1 VFGEKEG
8 PIDQDD
14 AMKTVVMTGATAG
27 LGKVAAQQ
35 MAKTPDTHL
44 IIGARGGRVLPG
56 ITVLPLD
63 LAGLASVRAFAEAVL
78 GKLDGSEINALVLNA
93 GAQFPMSTSAQ
104 TTVSRRP
111 SRLII

>member
-1 VFGEKEG
+1 
-8 PIDQDD
+8 
-14 AMKTVVMTGATAG
+14 MKTVVMTGATAG